1 MPEAP
6 RTLSRAEFD
15 RYSARWAYIA
25 TKKDTHKLQE
35 CFFDPQ
41 TGQRRAFIAYPAEQ
55 LGWLISTVGARR
67 IEARFLAVDDDH
79 GGPERFALALYATD
93 ATGEPLSAYYL
104 SSPTAHFQNQPLK
117 GPVSTGDEMGAT
129 QIPYYLVRRW
139 LNHWASAE
147 KLHPDMFT
155 TRFGTLQGYSFSIG
169 DMMVPLFNSQPAKI
183 TAEDKREIHIDLC
196 LHEYYSATKRHE
208 PTHTLGLVL
217 RLYANAKGQSD
228 EPAKEMVKE
237 INIAS
242 TISEK
247 SADQAAEPGQPY
259 YDMSTPCPPGF

>member
-6 RTLSRAEFD
+6 RTLSKADFD

-41 TGQRRAFIAYPAEQ
+41 TGQRRAFVAYPAEQ

-67 IEARFLAVDDDH
+67 IEAHFLAVDDDH
-79 GGPERFALALYATD
+79 GGPDRFALALYATD

-104 SSPTAHFQNQPLK
+104 SSPAAHFKNQPIK
-117 GPVSTGDEMGAT
+117 GPLSTGDELDAT
-129 QIPYYLVRRW
+129 QVPYYLVRSW
-139 LNHWASAE
+139 LTNWASAE

-169 DMMVPLFNSQPAKI
+169 DMMVPLFNSQPAKG
-183 TAEDKREIHIDLC
+183 AEDKREIHIDLC
-196 LHEYYSATKRHE
+196 LHEYYSAAKRHE
-208 PTHTLGLVL
+208 LTHTFGLVL
-217 RLYANAKGQSD
+217 RLYANAK
-228 EPAKEMVKE
+228 EPA
-237 INIAS
+237 
-242 TISEK
+242 EK
-247 SADQAAEPGQPY
+247 LVATDVSFEKPADQAADPSQPF
-259 YDMSTPCPPGF
+259 YDMSTPCPPNI